1 MKKLFPTSLLLA
13 GGLILVLQIPIFLTS
28 ALRADREQALWE
40 ASQEVAQ
47 KWGGRQSIIGP
58 VLIVPFVQRGAEKLD
73 SGEVK
78 ELSRTVIATFL
89 PSQLSVVA
97 NQVTEMRSRG
107 IFGIPVYR
115 MQVDFEG
122 AFDQPEFQEWGVDPA
137 DIWWE
142 RAYFSVQVADPKAIQ
157 EQALLDWNGGQ
168 LDFEPNPGEF
178 SQGAGIHV
186 RFPSLLEE
194 EGRFRFR
201 LLVNGSKGAFF
212 APVAART
219 QVRLDSDWPHP
230 SFQGH
235 WLPRERTVTDSGFQA
250 EWSIPSIGSNYR
262 QRWTSDSKVVPLT
275 QFPTFGVNLISPI
288 NPYRMI
294 QRSLKYELLFL
305 FVPFLVMWMLEV
317 MGRSR
322 IHAIHYSL
330 VGAAICMFYLLLLS
344 LSEHVSFGLA
354 YALSSAAIVALLTGY
369 GRAIL
374 GGTLGGVT
382 LGTVTAVLYG
392 FLFVV
397 LNNEDYALLMGSTG
411 LFLLLAAVM
420 FLTRR
425 VDWHGP
431 SAPGSPEVLL
441 DPLSHHQ

>member
-1 MKKLFPTSLLLA
+1 MKNLFPFSLVLA
-13 GGLILVLQIPIFLTS
+13 GGLILFLQIPIFLIS
-28 ALRADREQALWE
+28 ALRADREQASWE

-58 VLIVPFVQRGAEKLD
+58 ALVVPFVQRGAEKLD
-73 SGEVK
+73 SGKMK
-78 ELSRTVIATFL
+78 ELSQTVIATFL
-89 PSQLSVVA
+89 PSRLSVAV
-97 NQVTEMRSRG
+97 NQATETRSRG
-107 IFGIPVYR
+107 IFEIPVYR
-115 MQVDFEG
+115 MELDFEG
-122 AFDQPEFQEWGVDPA
+122 AFDRPDFQEWGVDPG
-137 DIWWE
+137 DILWE

-157 EQALLDWNGGQ
+157 EQALLDWNGVQ

-178 SQGAGIHV
+178 SQGSGIHV
-186 RFPSLLEE
+186 RFPHPLEE

-201 LLVNGSKGAFF
+201 LLVNGSRGAFL

-219 QVRLDSDWPHP
+219 RVQLDSDWPHP

-235 WLPRERTVTDSGFQA
+235 WLPRERTVTNSGFHA

-262 QRWTSDSKVVPLT
+262 QRWTSDSQVVPLT
-275 QFPTFGVNLISPI
+275 QFPTFGVNLISPVD
-288 NPYRMI
+288 PYRMT

-322 IHAIHYSL
+322 IHAVHYSL
-330 VGAAICMFYLLLLS
+330 VGAAICIFYLLLLS

-354 YALSSAAIVALLTGY
+354 YGLASAAIIALLTGY

-374 GGTLGGVT
+374 GGIMGGATLGA
-382 LGTVTAVLYG
+382 VTAILYG

-397 LNNEDYALLMGSTG
+397 LNNEDYALLMGSIG
-411 LFLLLAAVM
+411 LFFLLAAVM
-420 FLTRR
+420 FLTRH
-425 VDWHGP
+425 VDWHD
-431 SAPGSPEVLL
+431 STKWSQE
-441 DPLSHHQ
+441 HRE

>member
-1 MKKLFPTSLLLA
+1 M
-13 GGLILVLQIPIFLTS
+13 
-28 ALRADREQALWE
+28 
-40 ASQEVAQ
+40 
-47 KWGGRQSIIGP
+47 
-58 VLIVPFVQRGAEKLD
+58 
-73 SGEVK
+73 
-78 ELSRTVIATFL
+78 
-89 PSQLSVVA
+89 
-97 NQVTEMRSRG
+97 
-107 IFGIPVYR
+107 
-115 MQVDFEG
+115 
-122 AFDQPEFQEWGVDPA
+122 
-137 DIWWE
+137 
-142 RAYFSVQVADPKAIQ
+142 
-157 EQALLDWNGGQ
+157 
-168 LDFEPNPGEF
+168 
-178 SQGAGIHV
+178 
-186 RFPSLLEE
+186 
-194 EGRFRFR
+194 
-201 LLVNGSKGAFF
+201 
-212 APVAART
+212 
-219 QVRLDSDWPHP
+219 
-230 SFQGH
+230 
-235 WLPRERTVTDSGFQA
+235 TDSGFQA

-294 QRSLKYELLFL
+294 QRSLKYEPYRMIQRSLKYELLFL

-322 IHAIHYSL
+322 IHAIQYSL

-397 LNNEDYALLMGSTG
+397 LNNEDYALLMGSIG

-425 VDWHGP
+425 VDWHGSI
-431 SAPGSPEVLL
+431 SARKP
-441 DPLSHHQ
+441 